1 MIVAKRPCS
10 FEGKKFFIGDEIP
23 EAFVR
28 DPDKMEKLGIVVVVK
43 EGRPMEIGESIAQ
56 VAEVLFHIPIIKGE
70 ETLEMDVSEPQIRE
84 AVKTM
89 QMSVKDATA
98 HIKEYVEDD
107 TVLILLNAIDSRTAV
122 KKEAELKAKEI
133 VKAEKSE
140 GEA

>member
-1 MIVAKRPCS
+1 MIIAKRPCS

-23 EAFVR
+23 ETYVS
-28 DPDKMEKLGIVVVVK
+28 DPKSMEKMGVITVITEKTSCNPEDIV
-43 EGRPMEIGESIAQ
+43 AQ
-56 VAEVLFHIPIIKGE
+56 VGEVLFRIPIIKDE

-133 VKAEKSE
+133 VKVEKSE

>member
-1 MIVAKRPCS
+1 MIIAKRPCS

-23 EAFVR
+23 EGVVQ
-28 DPDKMEKLGIVVVVK
+28 DPDKMEKLGMVVVVK
-43 EGRPMEIGESIAQ
+43 EGRPMEIGESIAH
-56 VAEVLFHIPIIKGE
+56 VSEVLFHIPIIKGE